1 MFINISPMRPVEQQ
15 CLQDGDA
22 LQQEKSRNM
31 PWTILK
37 VLSWSEGYF
46 AQFEIDSPRLT
57 AEMLLAHALDI
68 RRLDLYLQFD
78 RPLNSDE
85 LTAYK
90 VLIQRRVK
98 SREPV
103 AYITGEKG
111 FWTGDFFVSH
121 HVLIPRP
128 DTETL
133 VEQAIEVINGL
144 EKKGRKARVL
154 DMGTGSG
161 AIVLSLAQSCP
172 GHHYFALDCSF
183 DAIMIAK
190 QNQKPCPSVQF
201 LVGSWLTAFRKG
213 VLFDLIV
220 SNPPYIPTE
229 DILTLQPEIKNHEP
243 KLALDGGEDGFDCY
257 RKILPAAPSH
267 LSPDGVLMMEMGSD
281 QRSQMER
288 EVAATDQYAST
299 RFVKDYAEHD
309 RVVILSRK

>member
-1 MFINISPMRPVEQQ
+1 MRPVEQQ
-15 CLQDGDA
+15 ELQDDGDA
-22 LQQEKSRNM
+22 LQEKSRNM

-46 AQFEIDSPRLT
+46 AQFDIDSPRLT

-85 LTAYK
+85 LAAYK
-90 VLIQRRVK
+90 AFIQRRVK

-111 FWTGDFFVSH
+111 FWNGDFFVSH

-144 EKKGRKARVL
+144 EKKGRKVRVL

-183 DAIMIAK
+183 DAIMIAR
-190 QNQKPCPSVQF
+190 QNKLPCASVQF
-201 LVGSWLTAFRKG
+201 LVGSWLTSFRKG
-213 VLFDLIV
+213 ELFDLIV
-220 SNPPYIPTE
+220 SNPPYVPTE

-257 RKILPAAPSH
+257 REILSAAPFH
-267 LSPDGVLMMEMGSD
+267 LSPNGVLMMEMGAD

-288 EVAATDQYAST
+288 EVAAIAQYSSP